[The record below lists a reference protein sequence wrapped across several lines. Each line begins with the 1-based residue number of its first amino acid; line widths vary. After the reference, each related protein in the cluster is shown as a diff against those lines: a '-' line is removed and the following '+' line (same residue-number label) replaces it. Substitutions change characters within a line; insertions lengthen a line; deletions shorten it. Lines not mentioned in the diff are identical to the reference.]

1 MVLANF
7 AKLEVVPLVNFAKL
21 EVVPLVNFAKLWVV
35 PLVSFAKCTG
45 PLARFTFAD
54 FARTGLET
62 ALVATMAFLAA
73 VIFPIKDFF

>member
-1 MVLANF
+1 MTLANF
-7 AKLEVVPLVNFAKL
+7 AKFEFVALVNFAK
-21 EVVPLVNFAKLWVV
+21 VTFAE
-35 PLVSFAKCTG
+35 STR

-62 ALVATMAFLAA
+62 ALVARMAFLAA